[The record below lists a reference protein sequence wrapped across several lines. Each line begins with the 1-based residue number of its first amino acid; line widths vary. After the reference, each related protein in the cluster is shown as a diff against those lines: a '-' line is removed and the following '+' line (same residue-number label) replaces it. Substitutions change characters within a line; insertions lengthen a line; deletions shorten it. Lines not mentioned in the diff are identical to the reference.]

1 MENVT
6 DITTNII
13 ETINTIFKNLFSSI
27 DSSLY
32 EILDDLVF
40 VNQDILNDKYFD
52 KLFGTQTANGIL
64 LIANSLLIGFLLY
77 YAAKFMMSNF
87 TYNRIENPAQFIFKC
102 IIYGIC
108 MNCSFFIIEQ
118 ILNLNFSVTALIRGL
133 GEDLFNKKIC
143 FETLINEINSNLS
156 INENDLNIFTI
167 DGLIKGTLT
176 VSLLNL
182 VFSYSLR
189 YIMIKIMIL
198 FSPFAFLTLT
208 LESTSNFFKSWF
220 RNLFSLLFIQIL
232 VAIVLLLLF
241 SMDYTKGNLTNKFI
255 YIGGI
260 YALIKANSIA
270 RELFGGISTT
280 IQSGISNLRLMNK

>member
-40 VNQDILNDKYFD
+40 VNPDILNDKYFD

-102 IIYGIC
+102 IFYGIC

-118 ILNLNFSVTALIRGL
+118 ILNLNFSVTELIRGL
-133 GEDLFNKKIC
+133 GEDLFNKNIC
-143 FETLINEINSNLS
+143 FETLISEINGNLS

-189 YIMIKIMIL
+189 YIMIKI
-198 FSPFAFLTLT
+198 
-208 LESTSNFFKSWF
+208 

-260 YALIKANSIA
+260 YALIKANSIV
-270 RELFGGISTT
+270 RELFGGLSTT
-280 IQSGISNLRLMNK
+280 IQSGISNLKLMNK